1 MRTPRPI
8 KSRVKDARKYEK
20 ELKRQFLD
28 PFHSQLEMRLGA
40 AVAASQAVQ
49 MLEQGVTD
57 FTASPHSGV
66 PVESIQRNLDQISG
80 NNRKQ
85 MVDSFRKALGV
96 DIRPFLSE
104 PAVRSFL
111 NEKVAENVALISTIP
126 QRAHERL
133 RAKILDTFAEAPF
146 DEKVLSDTLRKQF
159 KVDGWNLRRITRDQ
173 TSKVNGQLTSMRHK
187 QVGVSQFIWR
197 SSQDQRVRPDHA
209 AWDSLKFSYSNP
221 PNGVLPGEE
230 ILCRCTAEPVIDAS
244 VMQKRQP
251 DPAAA
256 DTGSLDHNVLPP
268 RPPKAPAPQ
277 NLPTGNWGAKD
288 YKWNGTAHRN
298 EDFQDAWNRAIQVF
312 PEEYDDIVKNIN
324 VVIDNN
330 LDALGSCTHIRHYD
344 KTKFPGHNAQDMTLK
359 INMKNIEQAAVNDV
373 IANMSNDL
381 LKTKSRI
388 EADSIRKKYES
399 PEYMSNQI
407 RSRAASTM
415 VHELMHG
422 IDNVMSRNSSSS
434 KYMVRNEWK
443 WTQSSMAWKPLP
455 TTDKTNKISN
465 LAREAR
471 QEFNDRLKKYED
483 GSGAVVV
490 DGPFGTKHFTDD
502 FFSDY
507 ERIAPD
513 HYMATDDYQMVIGGV
528 DDVDDF
534 VRTTDMSVEYI
545 TVESQ
550 AYLHARLGGDFVY
563 ASHSRSLHDLGWD
576 GYRDWMNQR
585 SPKMLAFLDEMF
597 KGVDDRVN
605 LPKAVAKAKPKPKA
619 VAKPQPVAKPGAV
632 PAKLNNQISGAKT
645 RVKRAKE
652 RVANARDAQ
661 ALQKAQQMLDE
672 AEEKLAD
679 LLRQRDRIKAGTPAP
694 KPKPKPKPKPQPA
707 PPPIVPVV
715 TPGKVPAKLNNQ
727 ISGAKTRVKRA
738 KQRLI
743 DAPDDAARAKAQQ
756 MLDDAEAK
764 LSSLLKERDRIKQ
777 GVPDD
782 FDIPAPA
789 DVAVPVADDLR
800 NPTRPRDAPTEAE
813 GDAAIIKGTDSF
825 DTSDWSSPDDE
836 MLKFIRQETVGDDQA
851 ATVISGELF
860 DKIDSKVMFRGISD
874 ASHLDNNLDGTWAG
888 KGVYGNGSYYGY
900 GERWSE
906 FTNYLGFGDKG
917 TVFASKLKPDA
928 KVIKYSDLMAM
939 QDKDFRGLYKRLDEA
954 LDAGDIT
961 SDQYSAIKD
970 SYQDLGRYALLKGY
984 DVIDADHINY
994 LVVVNNR
1001 AVYVDQRTLKG
1012 GQYSLADRS
1021 ESAATKADQLFKDMD
1036 ALDKEIRELN
1046 DSVPT
1051 ASDEEIRGILLKIK
1065 SKEDELKLKREELKS
1080 ARVTVNEY
1088 TDELEYI
1095 YNPTRDAPLQTKSID
1110 EIAPPPPAPAPVVDE
1125 ISKPTRPRDV
1135 EITEEEFVKS
1145 VKDIPEDDGWSEPDD
1160 VVINTLRKKLIDED
1174 QAATVVDGDVFD
1186 SLDGTVML
1194 RGIEDKQWVDKNL
1207 EGDWVGRGIYGNG
1220 SYYAFGKHWDEA
1232 IEYAGDEGAIYAA
1245 KLKPDAKV
1253 ATWEDLDK
1261 IVKDPKFRE
1270 QIDELIKE
1278 LDIPREQ
1285 RGHLNFYNDGLG
1297 RLALMKGYDA
1307 IDLKTAPKPGH
1318 FQAPDY
1324 PDYLVVINNRAVV
1337 VDKRTLDGGE
1347 LAFAR
1352 NEEVGRLKNERAVA
1366 LKSKKFARAL
1376 EIEDEI
1382 DKIDAH
1388 SDWKSKVQKQYGIT
1402 GETEEFK
1409 TISKVSD
1416 TPEAPPVPA
1425 PKPTPKPVPEPTP
1438 APTPA
1443 PAPAPTPAPTPV
1455 PKPVPASKPKPQPV
1469 VKPGKVPA
1477 KLNNQISGA
1486 KTRVKRAD
1494 AKLADAKIKADA
1506 AVTPADKD
1514 AAQTAL
1520 IKAQKSKQDA
1530 DARLAGLLEEK
1541 ETIKKG
1547 GVVVDQPVAAP
1558 VPATPVQNVEKILE
1572 DLSEIQPTSDD
1583 KFAFVTAF
1591 NKALKGIR
1599 KQIDDDVFNDIEVK
1613 QVIDKMGDLWNKKQ
1627 GVTHYGLEKL
1637 KEQRAIPPTPAPA
1650 PTPKPTSPAPSRAKI
1665 HSNSEKRIKEVL
1677 ENPENEYNAETLEAL
1692 TDPESFIK
1700 KVTGIDDVEG
1710 LLKETLSEDNV
1721 AQYMRIEPDNLV
1733 EAIKGNEFKNALQQT
1748 DYIVRDQGEFRLRT
1762 IESDLFDVSDEALEN
1777 GHLAPKYGY
1786 LGTHNNPLF
1795 NTGLVDSYGGI
1806 AIKFK
1811 SEVRERTTVT
1821 FGDSLNHNVRKA
1833 DTGTRRDIRNP
1844 TPIDDVDVTSLSKSW
1859 TNDDILETGKERLQ
1873 DWAETGSFQ
1882 HLTDAMSG
1890 DYAEVQMF
1898 GKLTFDDV
1906 DEIFV
1911 PNEELRKQIRKNLD
1925 DAGLRD
1931 VKVRI
1936 DGENIEPVS
1945 APAPVPKPAPAPVP
1959 KPAPAPVPKPAPAP
1973 VPKPAPTPTP
1983 KPKPVAI
1990 PKPTPP
1996 PTPKPIDVPKAKPE
2010 PNINNQISG
2019 AKTRVKRAK
2028 QRLADAPDE
2037 AKRVKAEQMLA
2048 DAEAKLDDLMRKKA
2062 ALKGSTTSPAVA
2074 PRPSPKP
2081 KPTPKPTPEPTPEP
2095 TPTSPAPSPAK
2106 LHSNNEKRIKDRYE
2120 RMKNEYDEETLEAL
2134 TDPEKFIK
2142 RVTDIDDVEG
2152 LLKETLSEDNV
2163 AQYMRIEPDNLVKV
2177 IKGNEFK
2184 NALQTGTSSGLEGAD
2199 RFNKIEKDLFDLT
2212 DDVLE
2217 NPELAPK
2224 YGYLGS
2230 VHGETFDDPILGQMY
2245 GDVAVKFKSEVRER
2259 TTVTFGDSLIGNER
2273 SVMAPGGKNSILN
2286 PTPINDVDVTSLTTP
2301 KLRQFYLDQSI
2312 PKLQD
2317 WADTG
2322 SFEHL
2327 TAAFKGDYTEVQMFG
2342 KLTLDDVDE
2351 IFVKDAETRDMIK
2364 DALDKTEYAD
2374 INVRV
2379 AD

>member
-256 DTGSLDHNVLPP
+256 DTASLDHNVLPP

-288 YKWNGTAHRN
+288 FKWSGTAHRN

-330 LDALGSCTHIRHYD
+330 LDALGSCTHISRYD
-344 KTKFPGHNAQDMTLK
+344 PTKFPGHNAQDMTLK

-507 ERIAPD
+507 ERLAPD

-619 VAKPQPVAKPGAV
+619 VAKPQPVAKPSKV

-672 AEEKLAD
+672 AEDKLAD

-694 KPKPKPKPKPQPA
+694 VPKPKPQPKPKPKPQP
-707 PPPIVPVV
+707 VV
-715 TPGKVPAKLNNQ
+715 TPAPVPVPTPGVVPTKLNNQ

-743 DAPDDAARAKAQQ
+743 DAPDDAARAKARQ

-764 LSSLLKERDRIKQ
+764 LSSLLRERDRIKQ

-789 DVAVPVADDLR
+789 DVDIPAPADIDVPVADDLR
-800 NPTRPRDAPTEAE
+800 
-813 GDAAIIKGTDSF
+813 
-825 DTSDWSSPDDE
+825 
-836 MLKFIRQETVGDDQA
+836 
-851 ATVISGELF
+851 
-860 DKIDSKVMFRGISD
+860 
-874 ASHLDNNLDGTWAG
+874 
-888 KGVYGNGSYYGY
+888 
-900 GERWSE
+900 
-906 FTNYLGFGDKG
+906 
-917 TVFASKLKPDA
+917 
-928 KVIKYSDLMAM
+928 
-939 QDKDFRGLYKRLDEA
+939 
-954 LDAGDIT
+954 
-961 SDQYSAIKD
+961 
-970 SYQDLGRYALLKGY
+970 
-984 DVIDADHINY
+984 
-994 LVVVNNR
+994 
-1001 AVYVDQRTLKG
+1001 
-1012 GQYSLADRS
+1012 
-1021 ESAATKADQLFKDMD
+1021 
-1036 ALDKEIRELN
+1036 
-1046 DSVPT
+1046 
-1051 ASDEEIRGILLKIK
+1051 
-1065 SKEDELKLKREELKS
+1065 
-1080 ARVTVNEY
+1080 
-1088 TDELEYI
+1088 
-1095 YNPTRDAPLQTKSID
+1095 
-1110 EIAPPPPAPAPVVDE
+1110 
-1125 ISKPTRPRDV
+1125 KPTRPRDV
-1135 EITEEEFVKS
+1135 EITEEEFAKS

-1409 TISKVSD
+1409 TISKASD

-1455 PKPVPASKPKPQPV
+1455 PKPAPVPKPKPQPV
-1469 VKPGKVPA
+1469 AKPGKVPA

-1506 AVTPADKD
+1506 AVSPADKD
-1514 AAQTAL
+1514 AAQSAL

-1558 VPATPVQNVEKILE
+1558 VPATPVQNVEKVLE

-1859 TNDDILETGKERLQ
+1859 TNDDILEMGKERLQ

-1945 APAPVPKPAPAPVP
+1945 
-1959 KPAPAPVPKPAPAP
+1959 APAP